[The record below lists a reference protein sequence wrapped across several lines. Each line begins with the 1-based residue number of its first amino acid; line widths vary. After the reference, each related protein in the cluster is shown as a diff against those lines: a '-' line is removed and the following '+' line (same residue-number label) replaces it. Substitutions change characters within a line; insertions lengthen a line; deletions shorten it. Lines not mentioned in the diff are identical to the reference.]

1 MSHPPTGTSA
11 GQGEVSAAMRAAA
24 SEVRPRL
31 GTGRSD
37 RLPALFDFLLERT
50 LAGAPPNEQQ
60 IADEVF
66 SNGRTGLDRRDANV
80 RVYIHRLR
88 RLLNDMPAMA
98 DGTRLDLPVGSYM
111 LRLVEPS
118 GENVLDATPDVLASP
133 APRPFGRS
141 SAGFVLALVA
151 AILLAIGG
159 WFAFRPATGAGL
171 AKAMPWAA
179 LVGSDRPITLVMG
192 DYYLFTSISGQGAG
206 AARPIQVWDRTVPT
220 REDLIIYQMLNP
232 DKAAQVADHNQQY
245 VTSGT
250 IAATFAIRNA
260 LRRDAAFRKR
270 SIRLVSASQLSP
282 ELLKS
287 TDVVY
292 VGQMSGLGAIL
303 RDPFVQASPF
313 RLDDSLVGM
322 TDMASGKQYHSDGV
336 ELRDEKMPRRDYGYI
351 ARIPGPA
358 GNSLLVIASL
368 RDPGLREM
376 ADLVVDTVRLGT
388 LRDTVARAPQGFE
401 ALYQVRTLGSANL
414 GATPVLQRPVRTQGI
429 WDRSASTPEYRPIA
443 TSTAGQR

>member
-1 MSHPPTGTSA
+1 
-11 GQGEVSAAMRAAA
+11 MRAAA
-24 SEVRPRL
+24 AEVRPRL

-37 RLPALFDFLLERT
+37 RLSALFDFLLART
-50 LAGAPPNEQQ
+50 LAGSPPNEQQ

-80 RVYIHRLR
+80 RVYVHRLR
-88 RLLNDMPAMA
+88 RLLQELPDRA

-118 GENVLDATPDVLASP
+118 VENALDAAPDAASP
-133 APRPFGRS
+133 QAPDPTPATRPSGSGRL
-141 SAGFVLALVA
+141 AFAVAFVAALALAVA
-151 AILLAIGG
+151 G
-159 WFAFRPATGAGL
+159 WFAFRPAAGTGL
-171 AKAMPWAA
+171 ARSMPWAA
-179 LVGSDRPITLVMG
+179 LAGSDRPITLVMG
-192 DYYLFTSISGQGAG
+192 DYYLFTSLSGEG
-206 AARPIQVWDRTVPT
+206 AAAGRPTLVWDRAVPT

-232 DKAAQVADHNQQY
+232 DKAAQVVDHNQQY

-250 IAATFAIRNA
+250 IAAVFAIRNA
-260 LRRDAAFRKR
+260 LRRDAAFRQR
-270 SIRLVSASQLSP
+270 SVRLVSASQLSP
-282 ELLKS
+282 ELLKA

-313 RLDDSLVGM
+313 RLDDSLVGL
-322 TDMASGKQYHSDGV
+322 TDMATGKQYRSDGV
-336 ELRDEKMPRRDYGYI
+336 ELRDEQIPRRDYGYI

-358 GNSLLVIASL
+358 GNNLLVIASL

-376 ADLVVDTVRLGT
+376 ADLVVDSTRLAT
-388 LRDTVARAPQGFE
+388 LRESVARAPQGFE

-414 GATPVLQRPVRTQGI
+414 GATSVLQRPVRTQGI
-429 WDRSASTPEYRPIA
+429 WDRSASTPEYRPIGA
-443 TSTAGQR
+443 PSSQPSARPESR